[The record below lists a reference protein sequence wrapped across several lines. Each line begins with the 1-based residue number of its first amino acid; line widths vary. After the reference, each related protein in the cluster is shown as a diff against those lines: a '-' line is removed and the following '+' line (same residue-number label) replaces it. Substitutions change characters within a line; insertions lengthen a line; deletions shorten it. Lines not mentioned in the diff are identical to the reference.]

1 MESRKHGTLVAGEK
15 KSMNTTYIFYYMN
28 IFGIPSIITVLSMVY
43 LSAILFFS
51 ISKKESAEG
60 ENGGY
65 RSAET

>member
-1 MESRKHGTLVAGEK
+1 MESGKCTISGAGEK
-15 KSMNTTYIFYYMN
+15 KSMNTTYIFYCMN
-28 IFGIPSIITVLSMVY
+28 MLGIPPIITVLSVVY
-43 LSAILFFS
+43 LSVILFFS